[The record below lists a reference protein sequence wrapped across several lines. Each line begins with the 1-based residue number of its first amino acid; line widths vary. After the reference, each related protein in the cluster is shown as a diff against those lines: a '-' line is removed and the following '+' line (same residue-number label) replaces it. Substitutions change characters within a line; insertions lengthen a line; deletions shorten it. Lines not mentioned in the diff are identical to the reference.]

1 MSDNIDVTP
10 GTGKTVR
17 TIEKNSKEVQVIQVD
32 VGAATEE
39 NLLVKGQA
47 AAADSLPVALSS
59 DQTGAAGTPAAQVI
73 SIQGIA
79 NMTPVKTDGSAVTQ
93 PVSAA
98 ALPLPA
104 GAATEATLLDIK
116 TGISNL
122 SPNPTLDHTA
132 PESPGAVRLSD
143 GAAFFKPTTP
153 SDTQPVSAAALPLP
167 AGAATEATLLEIKTG
182 LSNLTPGS
190 ASDHTTPESPASVRL
205 SDGAAFFKPTT
216 PSDTQPA
223 SVADGADVAGGAK
236 TDSAV
241 VTDVPGSRNSFLRG
255 LVKIFADIWDTTLH
269 AFRLEGLGT
278 AGIPAGGVLSV
289 QGAASMTPVTTAVK
303 ASVSIDVNP
312 NLTVH
317 ASYVNGDYVGA
328 SAAPMTM
335 AGAANYNG
343 GGGTFSI
350 TLVDTAAQ
358 SVPGEV
364 WIFDSPITPPADS
377 APWSISDSDSANIV
391 TVVPINTYYASA
403 LNSIGVP
410 PQPLYPFK
418 CAATGTSLYACYVTR
433 GAPTYAA
440 KDLTFRFVFW
450 PD

>member
-93 PVSAA
+93 PVSAT

-153 SDTQPVSAAALPLP
+153 SDTQP
-167 AGAATEATLLEIKTG
+167 
-182 LSNLTPGS
+182 
-190 ASDHTTPESPASVRL
+190 
-205 SDGAAFFKPTT
+205 
-216 PSDTQPA
+216 A

-236 TDSAV
+236 IDSAV

-289 QGAASMTPVTTAVK
+289 QGAAIMTPVTTAVK

-328 SAAPMTM
+328 SAAPMTI

-350 TLVDTAAQ
+350 TLVDAAAQ
-358 SVPGEV
+358 SAPGEV